1 MIKKPLTQ
9 QRAWQIVLNRLRKK
23 SLWILHYCTGCG
35 AIELPPT
42 KTSRWDMERF
52 GLIPMATPRQAD
64 ILLVT
69 GYLAKKSLKR
79 VILSYEQMQSP
90 KWVVGLGSCTIDG
103 GMYWDSYS
111 TIKKLDEYIPVDL
124 YIAGCMPQPEAIIAG
139 FGELIDR
146 IEKGVACGWKDYYRN
161 WRWYKINQ
169 QKVLGEFDTKVD
181 IAREAEFYRLKNGS
195 KEY

>member
-1 MIKKPLTQ
+1 M
-9 QRAWQIVLNRLRKK
+9 
-23 SLWILHYCTGCG
+23 WILHYCTGCG

-52 GLIPMATPRQAD
+52 GIIPMVTPRQAD

-79 VILSYEQMQSP
+79 VILSYEQMQSS
-90 KWVVGLGSCTIDG
+90 KWVVGLGSCTING

-124 YIAGCMPQPEAIIAG
+124 YIAGCMPQPEAIISG